1 MEKSQNSKLDKFYQG
16 ESNLNEEQS
25 LAESIRKKEI
35 RDAYLESIEELK
47 TKQRLIQI
55 EQQFLKDTAS
65 GGIKM
70 IPFFTAISVAA
81 SLALIL
87 IMSQPGPSDQGL
99 GYSSFIVKSDK
110 KTLADLNQEEKLA
123 YNDAKKALLTL
134 SVKLNKAQNQM
145 NKIRLINAKNP
156 IKM

>member
-25 LAESIRKKEI
+25 LAESILKKEI

-55 EQQFLKDTAS
+55 EQRFLKDTSS
-65 GGIKM
+65 GGFKM
-70 IPFFTAISVAA
+70 IPFFTTISVAA

-87 IMSQPGPSDQGL
+87 FMGQPNPGTQGS
-99 GYSSFIVKSDK
+99 GYNSNIV
-110 KTLADLNQEEKLA
+110 
-123 YNDAKKALLTL
+123 
-134 SVKLNKAQNQM
+134 
-145 NKIRLINAKNP
+145 NP
-156 IKM
+156 